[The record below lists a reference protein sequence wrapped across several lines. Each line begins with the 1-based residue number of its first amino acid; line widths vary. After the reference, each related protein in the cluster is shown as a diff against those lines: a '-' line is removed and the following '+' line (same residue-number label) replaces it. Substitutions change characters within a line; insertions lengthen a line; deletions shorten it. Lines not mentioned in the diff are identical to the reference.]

1 VTVGE
6 VAVENNKIRQRF
18 EIRMDG
24 HLAKLNYRVN
34 DGEIDLIH
42 TEVAEELGGRG
53 LGNKLVEAAL
63 AYARDNKL
71 KVVPSCSFV
80 SKYLTRHPEWNT

>member
-1 VTVGE
+1 VGE
-6 VAVENNKIRQRF
+6 VVVENNESRHRF

-80 SKYLTRHPEWNT
+80 SNYLARHPEWNT

>member
-1 VTVGE
+1 MGE
-6 VAVENNKIRQRF
+6 VVVENNESRHRF

-80 SKYLTRHPEWNT
+80 SNYLARHPEWNT

>member
-1 VTVGE
+1 MGE
-6 VAVENNKIRQRF
+6 VVVENNESRQRF

-53 LGNKLVEAAL
+53 LANKLVEAAL
-63 AYARDNKL
+63 TYARDNKL
-71 KVVPSCSFV
+71 KVVTSCSFV
-80 SKYLTRHPEWNT
+80 SKYLARHPEWNT

>member
-1 VTVGE
+1 MGE

-80 SKYLTRHPEWNT
+80 SNYLARHPEWNT

>member
-1 VTVGE
+1 VGE
-6 VAVENNKIRQRF
+6 VTVENNETRQRF

-24 HLAKLNYRVN
+24 HLAKLNYRVS

-80 SKYLTRHPEWNT
+80 SNYLARHPEWNT

>member
-1 VTVGE
+1 MGE
-6 VAVENNKIRQRF
+6 VVVENNESRQRF

-63 AYARDNKL
+63 AYARANRL

-80 SKYLTRHPEWNT
+80 SKYLSRHPEWNT

>member
-1 VTVGE
+1 VGE

>member
-1 VTVGE
+1 MGE

>member
-1 VTVGE
+1 MGE
-6 VAVENNKIRQRF
+6 VVVENNESRHRF

-80 SKYLTRHPEWNT
+80 SKYLSRHPEWNT

>member
-1 VTVGE
+1 VGE
-6 VAVENNKIRQRF
+6 VAVENNEMRQRF

-24 HLAKLNYRVN
+24 HLAKLNYRVS

-63 AYARDNKL
+63 AYARDNRL

-80 SKYLTRHPEWNT
+80 SKYLARHPEWNT

>member
-1 VTVGE
+1 MGE
-6 VAVENNKIRQRF
+6 AVVENNEVRQRF

-24 HLAKLNYRVN
+24 HLAKLNYRVSN
-34 DGEIDLIH
+34 GEIDLIH
-42 TEVAEELGGRG
+42 TEVPEELGGRG

-63 AYARDNKL
+63 VYARDKTL

-80 SKYLTRHPEWNT
+80 SKYLASHPEWNS

>member
-1 VTVGE
+1 MGE
-6 VAVENNKIRQRF
+6 VAVENNEVRQRF

-24 HLAKLNYRVN
+24 HLAKLNYRVSN
-34 DGEIDLIH
+34 GEIDLIH

-71 KVVPSCSFV
+71 TVVPSCSFV
-80 SKYLTRHPEWNT
+80 SKYLSRHPEWNT

>member
-1 VTVGE
+1 MGE
-6 VAVENNKIRQRF
+6 VTVENNEMRRRF
-18 EIRMDG
+18 EIRMDS
-24 HLAKLNYRVN
+24 HLAKLNYRVS

-42 TEVAEELGGRG
+42 TEVPEELGGRG

-63 AYARDNKL
+63 AYARDNRL

-80 SKYLTRHPEWNT
+80 SKYLARHPQWNT

>member
-1 VTVGE
+1 MGE
-6 VAVENNKIRQRF
+6 VAVENNEMRQRF

-24 HLAKLNYRVN
+24 HLAKLNYRVS

-63 AYARDNKL
+63 AYARDNRL

-80 SKYLTRHPEWNT
+80 SKYLARHPEWNT

>member
-1 VTVGE
+1 VGE
-6 VAVENNKIRQRF
+6 VTVENNETRQRF

-24 HLAKLNYRVN
+24 HLAKLNYRVS

-80 SKYLTRHPEWNT
+80 SKYLARHPEWNT